1 MAKRI
6 DSDQFKGIKPI
17 IPYQR
22 IAEKY
27 HPFDERRQQS
37 VKKRSAGEER
47 HARRFVAIRNLI
59 DSLRQDHQIHR
70 IDYISAEQ
78 EIMALG
84 RATINKNLPSLL
96 SELGLSNNA
105 TRQIIN
111 RVEEQTPFLQLRNR
125 SSIKQLDR
133 TLYPNIGDGLQ
144 VLNLDLPDLV
154 LPMIDFSCVI
164 WVERCQNGPIT
175 STLGNL
181 YLTIN
186 SLDKITPHA
195 PRQQNFQLTLS
206 IPSGVI
212 EIDKTGRRAF
222 LYQRA
227 DKSFG
232 LHADKQINL
241 EI

>member
-6 DSDQFKGIKPI
+6 DSDKFKGIKPI
-17 IPYQR
+17 SPYQR
-22 IAEKY
+22 IAERY
-27 HPFDERRQQS
+27 QPFDERPQQATE
-37 VKKRSAGEER
+37 KRPPLAER
-47 HARRFVAIRNLI
+47 PRRRFLAMRNLI
-59 DSLRQDHQIHR
+59 DSLKQDHPIQR

-78 EIMALG
+78 EIRALG
-84 RATINKNLPSLL
+84 LATINKSLPPLL

-105 TRQIIN
+105 TKKIISL
-111 RVEEQTPFLQLRNR
+111 VEEQTPFLQLRNR
-125 SSIKQLDR
+125 SSIARLDR
-133 TLYPNIGDGLQ
+133 SLYPNIGNGLQ
-144 VLNLDLPDLV
+144 VLNLDLPDLS

-164 WVERCQNGPIT
+164 LVERCQNGPI
-175 STLGNL
+175 SLTLSNL

-186 SLDKITPHA
+186 SLDKITPHT
-195 PRQQNFQLTLS
+195 PRQQSFQLTLS

-232 LHADKQINL
+232 LYADKQINL